1 MKKVFI
7 NLLAGATLVMAA
19 CNNSSTESN
28 EAADSSASVSIT
40 HLSGTSTV
48 KTNPQNV
55 VVLHYGI
62 LDTYAELGLQDAVTG
77 IALAG
82 TPAYLEEF
90 STQEGIVDV
99 GTLKEANLEKVN
111 EIGPDL
117 IVIGGRLA
125 ENYDELSQIAPT
137 LNLNVDNEN
146 YMESFKEHQRVIGSL
161 YGKEEEVEKE
171 LDDIDARIEAIQAEA
186 AESGKKALI
195 VLTNEGRMSAYGKGS
210 RFGIIHDVFGVAPAD
225 ENIEA
230 STHGQSVSNEFI
242 KEINPDIL
250 FVIDRG
256 AAIKRES
263 ASLEQFA
270 NALIQQTNAFK
281 NDKIIFLN
289 PETWY
294 LSGGGLKSIKMMLEE
309 VENAIH

>member
-19 CNNSSTESN
+19 CNNNSTESN